1 VREAKDAAKRTRFYY
16 PTDEA
21 LLSFFRSCAD
31 RHMADLTGS
40 VGDLSALVLKGPNF
54 VQVEAE
60 AAAVFPNAI
69 RIICFRDPR
78 DIAASFL
85 RIIKGAAGR
94 RSGQVPAAGRAFHR
108 QEDPRVLWSTH
119 AVGGPPKRAIRVY
132 YEHVVSK
139 PRETL
144 ETLARAT
151 GLVLSSDGIDNP
163 VWLEADARREGA
175 WISELEGQGPY
186 PASVGP
192 YRPVLRPS
200 EGSLIEQIC
209 SPLLGGYERS
219 TTRVLP
225 PEWSPI
231 SLARRVMER
240 LRRS

>member
-54 VQVEAE
+54 VQVDAE

-85 RIIKGAAGR
+85 RIGERERPGGDPGKYRRRDVHFIGKKILESYGPLMRSEGR
-94 RSGQVPAAGRAFHR
+94 PSAQFVH
-108 QEDPRVLWSTH
+108 
-119 AVGGPPKRAIRVY
+119 